1 MNQRIY
7 LDHAATRYP
16 KPPVV
21 LETMHAF
28 SAESEAAVGRG
39 AYRSSRH
46 AGEIVS
52 RLRREIAAWIGADS
66 DQEISIHAGGTE
78 ALNAALLGVLRDG
91 DHVVTTAAEHNSVL
105 RPLHHLV
112 SENIITWTV
121 VPVDRGGRVSV
132 DDILAAVTPTTRMV
146 AVVHATNVN
155 GALQP
160 IKEIGRRLV
169 EEFDT
174 ATKPLFLSDAA
185 QTFGHLPLSVA
196 DSQIDLLAAPGHK
209 GGWGPLGTGFLY
221 VRRRFHDAIT
231 PTVFGGT
238 GTSSES
244 LKMPTDYPSGFEA
257 GNMNVPALAGWLAG
271 LRSRSGGS
279 SLSDA
284 KEALSDAK
292 EASRRAMLSL
302 AETLYGRLRPIAGIR
317 IIGEPDSLALPVA
330 SIAVDGL
337 AASDVAMIL
346 DSEFGIEVRSGLHC
360 AALIHE
366 AISSPSD
373 GTLRI
378 SCGESTTI
386 EDLDRLAVALTE
398 IGHLDHGA
406 GGSGL

>member
-1 MNQRIY
+1 M
-7 LDHAATRYP
+7 
-16 KPPVV
+16 
-21 LETMHAF
+21 
-28 SAESEAAVGRG
+28 
-39 AYRSSRH
+39 
-46 AGEIVS
+46 
-52 RLRREIAAWIGADS
+52 
-66 DQEISIHAGGTE
+66 
-78 ALNAALLGVLRDG
+78 
-91 DHVVTTAAEHNSVL
+91 
-105 RPLHHLV
+105 
-112 SENIITWTV
+112 
-121 VPVDRGGRVSV
+121 
-132 DDILAAVTPTTRMV
+132 
-146 AVVHATNVN
+146 
-155 GALQP
+155 
-160 IKEIGRRLV
+160 
-169 EEFDT
+169 
-174 ATKPLFLSDAA
+174 
-185 QTFGHLPLSVA
+185 
-196 DSQIDLLAAPGHK
+196 
-209 GGWGPLGTGFLY
+209 Y

-244 LKMPTDYPSGFEA
+244 LKMPTDYPSAFEA

-279 SLSDA
+279 SLSDAKEALSDAKEALSDAREALSDA